1 MRCNWIV
8 SLFSG
13 AILFLIESPTVAAQ
27 ETQFDISPPDY
38 FFQKSLSEA
47 TDEVVKRDAKFMLFV
62 YAKPDSLAA
71 YFLDTV
77 FVQPDVAKILDENFV
92 CLAADT
98 SSEKGNSM
106 VKQFHV
112 KDFPAIIFV
121 DRRGQE
127 FYSFFGKVE
136 LDQMF
141 DICERALFN

>member
-8 SLFSG
+8 SVVAG
-13 AILFLIESPTVAAQ
+13 IVILLVGSRYASAQ
-27 ETQFDISPPDY
+27 DKLLEVSPPSY
-38 FFQKSLSEA
+38 FFQKTLSEA
-47 TDEVVKRDAKFMLFV
+47 TDEVVRRDLKFMLFV
-62 YAKPDSLAA
+62 YTQPDSLAA

-77 FVQPDVAKILDENFV
+77 FVQPDVAKILSENFV

-98 SSEKGNSM
+98 ASEKGRAM
-106 VKQFHV
+106 VRQFRI
-112 KDFPAIIFV
+112 DEFPAIVFA

-127 FYSFFGKVE
+127 FYSFFGKIQ